1 MNEKD
6 IIRAAMATC
15 GWNQEELAKKAGYT
29 TQSSISSRL
38 NGKSM
43 RVDTF
48 VKLLAAMGYEVTV
61 RSTSPQ
67 KNSNKWTISYDGV
80 VPTVMEDEPASA
92 DKVDLDKLLAT
103 DKEDPIRI
111 PEGRI
116 KLR

>member
-6 IIRAAMATC
+6 IVRAAMATC
-15 GWNQEELAKKAGYT
+15 GWNQEELAKKAGYA

-48 VKLLAAMGYEVTV
+48 VKLLAAMGYEVSV

-67 KNSNKWTISYDGV
+67 KNSNKWTISYERV
-80 VPTVMEDEPASA
+80 VPTVIEDELASA
-92 DKVDLDKLLAT
+92 DKLCKNKYT
-103 DKEDPIRI
+103 
-111 PEGRI
+111 
-116 KLR
+116 

>member
-6 IIRAAMATC
+6 IIRAAMEVC
-15 GWNQEELAKKAGYT
+15 GWNQETLAKNAGYT

-61 RSTSPQ
+61 RSTSPR
-67 KNSNKWTISYDGV
+67 KNSKEWTINYEETAPSYPKG
-80 VPTVMEDEPASA
+80 ESSAPAF
-92 DKVDLDKLLAT
+92 DLDKLLDT
-103 DKEDPIRI
+103 KSESSIFT
-111 PEGRI
+111 PEGKIRL
-116 KLR
+116 K